1 MRYQH
6 VAALAFDTPVMIEP
20 FKGRMIAQFLASR
33 MLGTALIPQARV
45 GEVEPT
51 RREAMQIK
59 DGIAI
64 IDVGGILVTRAGQMD
79 ADSHPLLSYE
89 TLTSQLDTAAA
100 DPAIRGILLRIDS
113 PGGEVGGVFDLAA
126 RIRQIEKPVWGIA
139 ASCAASAAYLIGSAT
154 RRFFVSQDAMT
165 GSIGVVFNRFDITK
179 ALETAGVQVIQIAAG
194 ARKLDGS
201 EFQPWKPGSEE
212 EKALVA
218 HVTSYYDLFV
228 KSVAGYRGLSEEAVR
243 ATQAGVFV
251 GQGSVAVRLADEVGT
266 IRGTLEKL
274 TDNLNN
280 SMRSPIMSAPIAPVP
295 APATPPVAAAPV
307 PAPVPAAIDP
317 VQLRKEGAE
326 AERQRLERITSLTL
340 PGYEQIAAKAK
351 GDGTTPEAFAVL
363 QAEAQ
368 KQKSKAKLNGL
379 RADEASLDVPEPV
392 ISGDAAADDEAQ
404 VASQMIGLHRA
415 MRGQPAL
422 GRGN

>member
-6 VAALAFDTPVMIEP
+6 IAALAFDTPVMIEP

-33 MLGTALIPQARV
+33 MLGTALLPQARV

-51 RREAMQIK
+51 RREAMQIM

-64 IDVGGILVTRAGQMD
+64 IDVSGILVTRAGQMD
-79 ADSHPLLSYE
+79 ADSQPLLSYE
-89 TLTSQLDTAAA
+89 SLTSQLDTAAA

-126 RIRQIEKPVWGIA
+126 RIRQIEKPVWAIA
-139 ASCAASAAYLIGSAT
+139 ASLAVSAAYLIGSAT
-154 RRFFVSQDAMT
+154 RKFVVSQDAMT

-212 EKALVA
+212 EKALA
-218 HVTSYYDLFV
+218 AFVTSYYDLFV
-228 KSVAGYRGLSEEAVR
+228 GSVATYRGMSEEAVR

-251 GQGSVAVRLADEVGT
+251 GQGGVTARLADEVGT
-266 IRGTLEKL
+266 IRGTLQKL
-274 TDNLNN
+274 TETLNT
-280 SMRSPIMSAPIAPVP
+280 SMRSPIMSAPIAPTP
-295 APATPPVAAAPV
+295 APATPPVAAAPA
-307 PAPVPAAIDP
+307 PAPAAVVDPA
-317 VQLRKEGAE
+317 QLRKEGAD
-326 AERQRLERITSLTL
+326 AERQRIERITALTL
-340 PGYEQIAAKAK
+340 PGYESLAAKAK
-351 GDGTTPEAFAVL
+351 AEGTDPNVFAAQ

-368 KQKSKAKLNGL
+368 KQKSKAKLGSL
-379 RADEASLDVPEPV
+379 RADEAALDVPEPV
-392 ISGDAAADDEAQ
+392 ISADAAADDEAQ

-422 GRGN
+422 GRSN